1 MHRPLLDAR
10 LSLAAD
16 LFRMSLN
23 ALVAFAAA
31 ACAGGLALTWLV
43 FKHRIATHW
52 SFAIGLLL
60 AAADTALA
68 GVLAGS
74 ESAESAFLWQG
85 RRMWLTALLPSVWL
99 VYSLC
104 YSRGNYLEFLDR
116 WRWVLVGA
124 VLIPVSLA
132 AGVRPHLIG
141 EAIEPVWG
149 PVQFIPLSWA
159 GKALEVIHLLG
170 LLVVLINLE
179 KTFRSTVGMMRWRVK
194 FVLLGLAVIL
204 GGRMYVSSQAV
215 LFSGIQLSV
224 VGVLGTSL
232 LLGTLLL
239 AFSFLRTGLSEVD
252 VYPSHAFLYGSLT
265 VLLAGVYLLSVGVLA
280 EIVARFGGDQAFA
293 LKALLLLL
301 ALVGLAVVLMSDRVR
316 HRTQQFI
323 SRHLRRP
330 VYDYRRVWAAF
341 TERTTSRLDQADLCR
356 AVATLIAE
364 TFNTLSVT
372 VWLVDPHRQ
381 QLRFGAS
388 TALTEQAANELLDLG
403 DDSAAVI
410 AAVRAAP
417 TPLDLNC
424 SEGGWVETL
433 KRCNPDYFKKGGN
446 RVCVP
451 LVAAGEVLGF
461 ITLADRVS
469 GVQFS
474 HEDYDLLKCIGDQV
488 AASLLNLQLSRK
500 LIEARELEA
509 FQSMSA
515 FFVHDLKNTAS
526 TLSLMLQNLP
536 VHFNDPRFRA
546 DALRGIGASVDRL
559 NGLVQRLALIR
570 RGLEVKPVLA
580 DLNQLVTA
588 ALGQIEGA
596 DSIQVTQ
603 ELQSIPRLPV
613 DLEQLPKVLTNLLL
627 NAREAISGPGTIR
640 VATMVQGGH
649 AVVSVADTGCG
660 MSPEFLS
667 RRLFRPFQTTK
678 KKGLGIGMFQS
689 KMIVE
694 AHGGRLEVDSQP
706 GRGTTFRVVLPLHA

>member
-1 MHRPLLDAR
+1 
-10 LSLAAD
+10 
-16 LFRMSLN
+16 
-23 ALVAFAAA
+23 
-31 ACAGGLALTWLV
+31 
-43 FKHRIATHW
+43 
-52 SFAIGLLL
+52 
-60 AAADTALA
+60 
-68 GVLAGS
+68 
-74 ESAESAFLWQG
+74 
-85 RRMWLTALLPSVWL
+85 
-99 VYSLC
+99 
-104 YSRGNYLEFLDR
+104 
-116 WRWVLVGA
+116 
-124 VLIPVSLA
+124 
-132 AGVRPHLIG
+132 
-141 EAIEPVWG
+141 
-149 PVQFIPLSWA
+149 
-159 GKALEVIHLLG
+159 
-170 LLVVLINLE
+170 
-179 KTFRSTVGMMRWRVK
+179 
-194 FVLLGLAVIL
+194 
-204 GGRMYVSSQAV
+204 
-215 LFSGIQLSV
+215 
-224 VGVLGTSL
+224 LGTSL

-265 VLLAGVYLLSVGVLA
+265 IVLVGVYLLSVGVLA

-301 ALVGLAVVLMSDRVR
+301 TLVGLAVVLMSDRVR

-356 AVATLIAE
+356 AVAMLIAE

-372 VWLVDPHRQ
+372 VWVVDPHRQ

-410 AAVRAAP
+410 AAVHAAP
-417 TPLDLNC
+417 TPLDL
-424 SEGGWVETL
+424 SSAEGGWVETL
-433 KRCNPDYFKKGGN
+433 KRCNPDHFKKGGN

-451 LVAAGEVLGF
+451 LVAAGEVLGL

-526 TLSLMLQNLP
+526 TLSLMLRNLP
-536 VHFNDPRFRA
+536 VHFNDPEFRA

-559 NGLVQRLALIR
+559 NDLVQRLALIR

-580 DLNQLVTA
+580 DLNQLVKA
-588 ALGQIEGA
+588 ALGQIDGA
-596 DSIQVTQ
+596 DSIEVIQ
-603 ELQSIPRLPV
+603 ELQSVPRLPV

-627 NAREAISGPGTIR
+627 NAREAISGSGTIR

-660 MSPEFLS
+660 MSAEFLS

-689 KMIVE
+689 KMIIE
-694 AHGGRLEVDSQP
+694 AHGGRVEVASEP
-706 GRGTTFRVVLPLHA
+706 GRGTTFRVVLPLSSERTVAGSGSLS